1 MDTYEC
7 YKGEVKELNDTL
19 NDKLIEAA
27 KRDKQQTMFD
37 EEFEDGAEETTAK
50 SPVNDSNEDSFKME
64 QLFNNPTIM
73 TQTPQKIKTQT
84 INNNILTIDPVS
96 RKIFGNENLN
106 NSIIENSTTYEEM
119 VATGYNKDEQPMHVL
134 LTLNFDEEG
143 IKIMKPLSIYER
155 RVHDVIVSLYAI
167 GNTCITIPMIYR
179 ALTQSKSR
187 TKQPTEVARK
197 KIEDAVDMLSRTRV
211 KINVSEEMAQYK
223 DIDRAEYEG
232 TIIAIESLTIQ
243 EKGHEVRY
251 LRFFREPILLTYS
264 RAKKQVVQVDQ
275 KYFQFEGNKGEMVH
289 VLAGYLMY
297 RIQYMQRVH
306 KSKRTRTHRT
316 ILFSTIYK
324 QIKYTQDKDSVL
336 TKRKMLYYR
345 TLCNDILKTWQNLGL
360 IREFT
365 FHKEKNEVRSIIIEL
380 DDVIKIK

>member
-1 MDTYEC
+1 M
-7 YKGEVKELNDTL
+7 NDTL

>member
-1 MDTYEC
+1 
-7 YKGEVKELNDTL
+7 VKELNDTL

-50 SPVNDSNEDSFKME
+50 SPVNDGNEDSFKME

-275 KYFQFEGNKGEMVH
+275 KFFQFEGNKGEMVH

-380 DDVIKIK
+380 DDVIKIN